1 MNLIESIAELWR
13 GNRGKILVFSIIWLL
28 ATYPIAGPIMAGA
41 NPVKLLICAPP
52 DPGAAIVYYSAQAF
66 QATASQGGI
75 VNLAVYGTVTFVVMS
90 YITAAYS
97 FDAKREVHG
106 SGDAWDAKS
115 EKSQAKIEK
124 ACPAWTPGRPG
135 KPGFV
140 VGFRKG
146 RYLVSPCTHL
156 LTCAFTGS
164 GKSRRLISAAA
175 VNIASGGG
183 NLVITDPSG
192 ELHCHLA
199 PFFERC
205 GMEVLYVDLVN
216 PFRGARVNLLAPL
229 LALNA
234 EGLSYLVSDKAS
246 EIGTAFYPSTGGKED
261 SFTQPCAGLFAAI
274 CYIVAT
280 DDGIQ
285 EKEKNLWSVAKTLIN
300 GTLEN
305 EGAALKRYLLA
316 RGADDPATTLAA
328 TFMTAEKEYLSSILG
343 TLHNGLRPFVTEGM
357 RYLLSGDD
365 ANIPTLTSRHAALIV
380 RTAKPGAPANKV
392 ASLLIDMVYAQ
403 LEKSGERRGTGRET
417 YFLIDEIHSIPRFS
431 AVLISEQGRKY
442 GAHLGIYTQGL
453 NGLDQYSTPI
463 EDGKRAIIANC
474 TGKLMVS
481 CGDKDDAKWWSE
493 LSGERLSKFRNEG
506 TSKQFGL
513 FGNGSASEGYSESR
527 VPVWT
532 VNDVMR
538 RDPEKDGMLLWQK
551 TGNPSESGLFEP
563 KLGPDPS
570 ATPLADLL
578 GTFGSRDFETRLF
591 KEHADELDRKAAN
604 ARREEP
610 VPAWTPDFSANAETD
625 GKEHKEDLGDFFGL

>member
-1 MNLIESIAELWR
+1 MSLFSWVAETWENNRVKTIAA
-13 GNRGKILVFSIIWLL
+13 SAIWLL
-28 ATYPIAGPIMAGA
+28 TTYPIAGPIIAGA
-41 NPVKLLICAPP
+41 NPIKFVASAPL
-52 DPGAAIVYYSAQAF
+52 DPSAAISYYLAQSAHSA
-66 QATASQGGI
+66 ASPHGAI
-75 VNLAVYGTVTFVVMS
+75 CLISYAAVSFLVMFS
-90 YITAAYS
+90 ISAAKS
-97 FDAKREVHG
+97 SKTKREVSG
-106 SGDAWDAKS
+106 SGDVWDACS
-115 EKSQAKIEK
+115 EKNQAKIEK
-124 ACPAWTPGRPG
+124 ACPTWTPGKPG
-135 KPGFV
+135 RPGFV
-140 VGFRKG
+140 VGYRKG

-175 VNIASGGG
+175 ANVASGGG

-199 PFFERC
+199 PFFGRC
-205 GMEVLYVDLVN
+205 GMEVLYIDLVN

-229 LALNA
+229 LALDT
-234 EGLSYLVSDKAS
+234 EGLSYLASDKAA
-246 EIGTAFYPSTGGKED
+246 EIGAAFFPSTGGKED

-274 CYIVAT
+274 CYVVAT
-280 DDGIQ
+280 DANIPQ
-285 EKEKNLWSVAKTLIN
+285 NEKNLWSVTKTLLS

-305 EGAALKRYLLA
+305 EGTALKRYLLA
-316 RGADDPATTLAA
+316 RGTDDPATTLAA
-328 TFMTAEKEYLSSILG
+328 TFLTAEKEYLSSILG

-365 ANIPTLTSRHAALIV
+365 VNIPSLTSRRAALIV

-403 LEKSGERRGTGRET
+403 LEKSGERRGTSRET
-417 YFLIDEIHSIPRFS
+417 YFLIDEMHSIPRFS

-442 GAHLGIYTQGL
+442 GAHLGIYVQGL

-463 EDGKRAIIANC
+463 EDGKRSIIANC

-506 TSKQFGL
+506 TNKQFGL

-527 VPVWT
+527 VPVWA

-570 ATPLADLL
+570 ATTLASLL
-578 GTFGSRDFETRLF
+578 GTFGSRGFEARLF
-591 KEHADELDRKAAN
+591 KKHADELDRKAAK
-604 ARREEP
+604 ARRENL
-610 VPAWTPDFSANAETD
+610 VPAWTPDLSTSTND
-625 GKEHKEDLGDFFGL
+625 NGKGRMEAADDVFGL